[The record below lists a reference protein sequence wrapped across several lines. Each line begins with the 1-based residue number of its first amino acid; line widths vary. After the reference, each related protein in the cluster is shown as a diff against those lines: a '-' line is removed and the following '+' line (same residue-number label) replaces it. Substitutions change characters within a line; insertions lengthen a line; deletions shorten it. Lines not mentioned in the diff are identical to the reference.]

1 VCPSVPGCLIV
12 LPNSLPPSQSE
23 LPTPPSAPSLQCD
36 PRWGSDIMQTVTI
49 CDVGCLMSST
59 SMAIGGKSIA
69 IENATS
75 TPGTLNAFLRKVG
88 G

>member
-1 VCPSVPGCLIV
+1 
-12 LPNSLPPSQSE
+12 
-23 LPTPPSAPSLQCD
+23 
-36 PRWGSDIMQTVTI
+36 MQTVTI

-59 SMAIGGKSIA
+59 SMAIGGKRIS